1 MVSACRSSK
10 HGGRRHVSPGT
21 SLATVAS
28 VWNREMFFLQLQSPE
43 VKATFWS
50 VFELVHLVP
59 TLDQIFFTLVPP

>member
-21 SLATVAS
+21 SLPTVAS
-28 VWNREMFFLQLQSPE
+28 AWSQEMFFLRLQSPD
-43 VKATFWS
+43 VKATFWG
-50 VFELVHLVP
+50 VFELVDLLP